1 MKNLLRRPS
10 CLIKAA
16 AVLSATLPAI
26 WSDAK
31 APELEVI
38 AVSGQSALEP
48 IDGYEAR
55 SVAAR
60 LLGADGQ
67 VAFAVQMK
75 GSGINNVLR
84 SLWRSDQQHT
94 EMVALDG
101 EPAPRTN
108 DGSVYDLLDAQR
120 FVSDGTLYFTSNLL
134 PNGFER
140 STGLLA
146 HAAGGSA
153 SLQARFT
160 ETFSRDMSINQN
172 GLTAVLAN
180 DKNIYL
186 YEHLSSSPQ
195 LAFEAGSN
203 APGVDVDQ
211 PLALGAP
218 SLNNQG
224 LFVAGGGFGS
234 MYEWPPSISDKNNTG
249 YWTVNQAGDVTQVV
263 RKGSPA
269 PHSLP
274 MAEFGHMFLARAF
287 SSRAVINDAGQ
298 VAFHTGV
305 RLSTTPVD
313 EYEDFAIWATDS
325 AGVLHP
331 IAERS
336 ALAPGGGGL
345 VFDYLFEPLISNHGD
360 VVFAGDLRRSSP
372 EQILSDSGIWRGRVD
387 EDLVPV
393 VLEGQQAPGLPTGVV
408 FGDFGFAAEAA
419 QEGGSFEVNGGGR
432 VAFTARLRIS
442 ADADLELGDS
452 PHGIWAEDLNG
463 ELQLIARTGG
473 TIDVDPDPAVVDERV
488 VEYIS
493 SLGNLFGNAS
503 QQYFNDRGQILFT
516 ATFTDGTTGVFVSN
530 LVAVPEPAGLALTIA
545 AAGLLWRPRR
555 R

>member
-1 MKNLLRRPS
+1 MMIRTSRSPRLCWTIALLAI
-10 CLIKAA
+10 L
-16 AVLSATLPAI
+16 LPAAR
-26 WSDAK
+26 SQALTPD
-31 APELEVI
+31 LEVI

-55 SVAAR
+55 SVGAR

-67 VAFAVQMK
+67 VAFSVLMK
-75 GSGINNVLR
+75 GSGIDNWLH

-94 EMVALDG
+94 EMVALAG
-101 EPAPRTN
+101 EPAPGTN
-108 DGSVYDLLDAQR
+108 DGSVYGLLDPQR
-120 FVSDGTLYFTSNLL
+120 FVSDGTLYFLSDLS
-134 PNGFER
+134 PIGRER
-140 STGLLA
+140 SKGLLA

-153 SLQARFT
+153 TLQARFT
-160 ETFSRDMSINQN
+160 ETYRDHMSINQN
-172 GLTAVLAN
+172 GLTVVFAN
-180 DKNIYL
+180 DRNIYL
-186 YEHLSSSPQ
+186 YEHLSSSPR
-195 LAFEAGSN
+195 LAFERGSN
-203 APGVDVDQ
+203 APGFDVDQ
-211 PLALGAP
+211 PLALGVP

-224 LFVAGGGFGS
+224 LFVAGGGLRS
-234 MYEWPPSISDKNNTG
+234 SDKNNTG

-263 RKGSPA
+263 REGSPA

-274 MAEFGHMFLARAF
+274 MAEFGDMNLFFRAF
-287 SSRAVINDAGQ
+287 PSRAVINDAGQ

-360 VVFAGDLRRSSP
+360 VVFAGDLRTSSP
-372 EQILSDSGIWRGRVD
+372 EQIFSNSGIWKGRVD

-393 VLEGQQAPGLPTGVV
+393 ALEGQQAPGLPTGAV
-408 FGDFGFAAEAA
+408 FGDFGFAAEVAL
-419 QEGGSFEVNGGGR
+419 EGGSFEVNGSGR

-442 ADADLELGDS
+442 PDADLELGNS

-463 ELQLIARTGG
+463 ELQLIAHTGG
-473 TIDVDPDPAVVDERV
+473 TIDVDPDPAAVDERV
-488 VEYIS
+488 IQS
-493 SLGNLFGNAS
+493 IWSLGAINGNVS

-530 LVAVPEPAGLALTIA
+530 LVAVPEPAGLALIAA
-545 AAGLLWRPRR
+545 AAGLLRRPRR
-555 R
+555 HAAPI